1 MSADAERRVVALSR
15 ELERTTRRLGELD
28 ALVRELAGTLAELAA
43 GPAGGQ
49 PQQPASPVRPWLR
62 TPDVD
67 TAVADLE
74 GLADWLAAVYLRYSD
89 ALLPSCWAWHADIV
103 EELHWLRGAYN
114 DAHGLTPPGAGAV
127 ARSGPSWQ
135 KVGDWHDRLRP
146 GVVRRIKTTAGSCE
160 LSRHAPGQYL
170 PQRQDAAPL
179 ASQLRAIGA
188 SWASTGSPPPVTDD
202 LLTQARHE
210 HQLHL
215 RSHQP

>member
-1 MSADAERRVVALSR
+1 MSADAEGRVVALSR
-15 ELERTTRRLGELD
+15 ELERTSRRLGELD

-43 GPAGGQ
+43 APAGAQ
-49 PQQPASPVRPWLR
+49 PQQPASPVRPWLG

-74 GLADWLAAVYLRYSD
+74 DLADWLAAVYLRYAD

-103 EELHWLRGAYN
+103 EELHWLRGAYH
-114 DAHGLTPPGAGAV
+114 DAYGLNPPGAGAA
-127 ARSGPSWQ
+127 ARQTPSWQ

-170 PQRQDAAPL
+170 PQRQNAAPL
-179 ASQLRAIGA
+179 ASQLRAIAA
-188 SWASTGSPPPVTDD
+188 SWASTGAPPTVTDD
-202 LLTQARHE
+202 LLAQARHE
-210 HQLHL
+210 QQLHL
-215 RSHQP
+215 RNHQP

>member
-1 MSADAERRVVALSR
+1 MSAEAEARVVALSR

-43 GPAGGQ
+43 APASAQ
-49 PQQPASPVRPWLR
+49 PHAPASPVRPWLG
-62 TPDVD
+62 TPDAD
-67 TAVADLE
+67 AAVADLE
-74 GLADWLAAVYLRYSD
+74 DLAGWLAAVYLRYSD
-89 ALLPSCWAWHADIV
+89 AFLPSCWAWHADIV

-114 DAHGLTPPGAGAV
+114 DAYGLVPVTAGTPGRP
-127 ARSGPSWQ
+127 GPSWQ

-170 PQRQDAAPL
+170 PQRQDRAPL
-179 ASQLRAIGA
+179 AHQLRAIAA
-188 SWASTGSPPPVTDD
+188 SWATTGSPPIVTDD
-202 LLTQARHE
+202 LLAQARHE
-210 HQLHL
+210 QQLHL

>member
-1 MSADAERRVVALSR
+1 MAADAEARVVALSR

-43 GPAGGQ
+43 APAGGG
-49 PQQPASPVRPWLR
+49 PQAPASPVRPWLG

-67 TAVADLE
+67 AAVADL
-74 GLADWLAAVYLRYSD
+74 GDLADWLGAVYLRYSD

-103 EELHWLRGAYN
+103 EELRWLRGAYN
-114 DAHGLTPPGAGAV
+114 DAYGLTPPGAGSA

-146 GVVRRIKTTAGSCE
+146 GVVRRIKTAAGSCE
-160 LSRHAPGQYL
+160 LSRHAPGEYL
-170 PQRQDAAPL
+170 PQRQATAPL
-179 ASQLRAIGA
+179 ATQLRAIGA
-188 SWASTGSPPPVTDD
+188 AWTTTGSPPTVTDD
-202 LLTQARHE
+202 LIAQARHE
-210 HQLHL
+210 QQLHL